1 MKTTK
6 YVAVTALL
14 SMLSFGAFAAQ
25 QVDHAPANSQKIGV
39 VSASGATNLDQ
50 LQSELAAKAAKAG
63 ASSYEITS
71 ASGNNLM
78 HGTAVIYK

>member
-1 MKTTK
+1 MKTTH
-6 YVAVTALL
+6 YVAVAAVL

-25 QVDHAPANSQKIGV
+25 QVENAPLNSQKIGV

-50 LQSELAAKAAKAG
+50 LQSELAAKAAEAG
-63 ASSYEITS
+63 ASSYQITS